1 MMGRVDVEPR
11 TVSVSPDK
19 VFLAQRCNPGTCP
32 QVVPLGSVGQNWSK
46 TRRLTQSWQL
56 PRVTCCWFPLTWNK
70 IFLEDVRM
78 IFFFYVQMFTPLICF
93 AQPQSCPTLWDPMDC
108 SLPGS
113 SVHGIFQARILE
125 WVARCLFCHIINI
138 CLWQIIRTKQWKIIM
153 NLLLLKL

>member
-1 MMGRVDVEPR
+1 MWNPELSVLPLIRFYWPSIVTLPHVLRLYLLVLLDR
-11 TVSVSPDK
+11 TEASQGDSHSP
-19 VFLAQRCNPGTCP
+19 
-32 QVVPLGSVGQNWSK
+32 GSFQEW
-46 TRRLTQSWQL
+46 LTADFPCREIKYSWKMSE
-56 PRVTCCWFPLTWNK
+56 W
-70 IFLEDVRM
+70 
-78 IFFFYVQMFTPLICF
+78 FFFLRPDVHTSDVCF